1 LLISPG
7 ESLKLRCEVTGTAPA
22 SEFLWYKNDA
32 PLLEE
37 KNRMKIKTKLNGA
50 TQWSMLKFKTVE
62 TLDTAFYECRVS
74 NDMDTIKSVAI
85 ITVERAKPGSSGG
98 FINRNS
104 NPFGNDDNLG
114 NVPNIILSKT
124 PRGHAGVYR
133 GS

>member
-1 LLISPG
+1 
-7 ESLKLRCEVTGTAPA
+7 
-22 SEFLWYKNDA
+22 
-32 PLLEE
+32 
-37 KNRMKIKTKLNGA
+37 MKIKTKLNGA

-114 NVPNIILSKT
+114 NAPNIILLKIIPSPTIPDSVNFSYLKLLLIMK
-124 PRGHAGVYR
+124 
-133 GS
+133 

>member
-1 LLISPG
+1 
-7 ESLKLRCEVTGTAPA
+7 
-22 SEFLWYKNDA
+22 
-32 PLLEE
+32 
-37 KNRMKIKTKLNGA
+37 MKIKTKLNGA

-62 TLDTAFYECRVS
+62 TLDTAFYECRAS

-114 NVPNIILSKT
+114 NVPNIILPKT
-124 PRGHAGVYR
+124 PPGHAGVCW

>member
-1 LLISPG
+1 
-7 ESLKLRCEVTGTAPA
+7 
-22 SEFLWYKNDA
+22 
-32 PLLEE
+32 
-37 KNRMKIKTKLNGA
+37 MKIKTKLNGA

-62 TLDTAFYECRVS
+62 TLDTAFYECRAS

-114 NVPNIILSKT
+114 NLPNIILPKT
-124 PRGHAGVYR
+124 PWGMQGSAG
-133 GS
+133 GPKAKLL